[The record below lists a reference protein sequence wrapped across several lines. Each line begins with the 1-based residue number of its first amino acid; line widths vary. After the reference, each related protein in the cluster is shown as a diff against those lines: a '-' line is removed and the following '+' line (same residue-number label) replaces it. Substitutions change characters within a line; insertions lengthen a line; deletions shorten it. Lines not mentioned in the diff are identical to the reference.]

1 MRILRPLLLLS
12 ELCIKICS
20 EIHEKVELKNA
31 GGMRT
36 PTFTP
41 VLAAGGMP
49 VYKELN
55 QAQYDKAITDKH
67 IRSLEHDTSLIRGEA
82 LPETQMS
89 SNATKA
95 TNVVLNSPIKNKDLG
110 KLRRIMVVDDERD
123 VTFLF
128 KIILEGKHHDPT
140 FSCKVDSF
148 NDSLIALENYQE
160 GLYDLVI
167 IDIVMPKMDGF
178 KLYKELRKKD
188 KNVKVCFL
196 TAGEMYYEEYRK
208 HVFPEVSPDRII
220 RKPISNDDLV
230 RTINEYFAP

>member
-1 MRILRPLLLLS
+1 MRILRSLS

-20 EIHEKVELKNA
+20 EIHKKVELKNA

-67 IRSLEHDTSLIRGEA
+67 IQNLEQDTDLIRVEA
-82 LPETQMS
+82 LTETQMCPRAS
-89 SNATKA
+89 KTA
-95 TNVVLNSPIKNKDLG
+95 NVVLNSPIKNKDLG
-110 KLRRIMVVDDERD
+110 KLRRIMIVDDERD

-128 KIILEGKHHDPT
+128 KIILESMYHDAT

-148 NDSLIALENYQE
+148 NDSLTALENYQE

-188 KNVKVCFL
+188 KNVKICFL

-208 HVFPEVSPDRII
+208 HVIPEVSPDKII
-220 RKPISNDDLV
+220 RKPISNADLV
-230 RTINEYFAP
+230 RIINKYFVP

>member
-1 MRILRPLLLLS
+1 S

-20 EIHEKVELKNA
+20 EIHKKVELKNA

-67 IRSLEHDTSLIRGEA
+67 IQNLEQDTDLIRVEA
-82 LPETQMS
+82 LTETQMCPRAS
-89 SNATKA
+89 KTA
-95 TNVVLNSPIKNKDLG
+95 NVVLNSPIKNKDLG
-110 KLRRIMVVDDERD
+110 KLRRIMIVDDERD

-128 KIILEGKHHDPT
+128 KIILESMYHDAT

-148 NDSLIALENYQE
+148 NDSLTALENYQE

-188 KNVKVCFL
+188 KNVKICFL

-208 HVFPEVSPDRII
+208 HVIPEVSPDKII
-220 RKPISNDDLV
+220 RKPISNADLV
-230 RTINEYFAP
+230 RIINKYFVP

>member
-1 MRILRPLLLLS
+1 MRIPRLLFKLWLMIVSGIHEAVEPNHAVGMKKLIFAS
-12 ELCIKICS
+12 ELS
-20 EIHEKVELKNA
+20 A
-31 GGMRT
+31 GGI
-36 PTFTP
+36 
-41 VLAAGGMP
+41 P
-49 VYKELN
+49 VYRELN

-67 IRSLEHDTSLIRGEA
+67 IRSLEHDTDLIRAEA
-82 LPETQMS
+82 LTETQMS
-89 SNATKA
+89 SRTTKTA
-95 TNVVLNSPIKNKDLG
+95 NVVLNCPIKNRDLG

-128 KIILEGKHHDPT
+128 KIILEGMHHDAT

-148 NDSLIALENYQE
+148 NDSLAALENFQE
-160 GLYDLVI
+160 GLYDLII

-196 TAGEMYYEEYRK
+196 TAGDMYYDEYRK
-208 HVFPEVSPDRII
+208 HVFQEVSPDKII

-230 RTINEYFAP
+230 RTINEYFVP